1 MARLLTKKGSTS
13 STFFRCNMIVST
25 GYIYKVKVH
34 ESVIINELVYLF
46 ALQDMRLYWQFMQ
59 WFSVLFIQSVQLCFI
74 FPVSFNLFII
84 LLYSFIVNIQYSL
97 YSAPVLPLL
106 QCSIYIFIFIL
117 LYIVIFILILN
128 LFYLYFY
135 IYSQYSLYSA
145 PVLSCIVIQ
154 QSCLPLSTVAF
165 SFYICIFVLW
175 C

>member
-1 MARLLTKKGSTS
+1 MRK
-13 STFFRCNMIVST
+13 IW
-25 GYIYKVKVH
+25 
-34 ESVIINELVYLF
+34 INELVDLF
-46 ALQDMRLYWQFMQ
+46 ALQDMRLYSQFMQ
-59 WFSVLFIQSVQLCFI
+59 WFSVLFIQAVQLCFI

-106 QCSIYIFIFIL
+106 QCSIYISIFIL

-128 LFYLYFY
+128 MFYLYFYIYFVIYCYIY

-145 PVLSCIVIQ
+145 LVLSCIVIQ

-165 SFYICIFVLW
+165 SFYICIYTNIYIIYTNIFVHLF
-175 C
+175 